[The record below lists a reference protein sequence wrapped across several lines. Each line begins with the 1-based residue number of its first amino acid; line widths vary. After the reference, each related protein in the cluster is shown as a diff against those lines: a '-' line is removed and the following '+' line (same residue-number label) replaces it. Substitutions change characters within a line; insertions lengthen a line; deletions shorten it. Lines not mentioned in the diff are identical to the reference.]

1 VLHLICSL
9 TATLALT
16 AAFAWT
22 GVTNPTI
29 VALALLLVVLVTAA
43 VSSRSVAISTSLAA
57 FFCFNF
63 FFLPPVG
70 TLAIADPAHWVALF
84 TLLAVSVIGSHLST
98 QARERAKEMMQMAAE
113 RADLLEERKEAELV
127 RRTAELKSA
136 LLAALGHDL
145 KTPLTALTV
154 AANNL
159 TASWL
164 DEEGRREQADIVTV
178 ELARLN
184 RLFEDIV
191 DMARIDTHAVN
202 AEPEWVQPSEIIEAA
217 ARQAEQSIADHHLS
231 LGPQT
236 DPVLVRVDP
245 RLTSAALAHLLENA
259 GQYSPPGSRIEVA
272 ASFAADELLIRVRD
286 FGGGIAA
293 GELEDVFART
303 YRGSDARK
311 WRFGTGMGLSI
322 SRGLLAAQ
330 GGRVWAENHPAGGAV
345 FTIAVPAATRQA
357 AALTGDLE

>member
-1 VLHLICSL
+1 MAHLLLSL
-9 TATLALT
+9 AATAALT
-16 AAFAWT
+16 GAFVWLH
-22 GVTNPTI
+22 VTNPTI
-29 VALALLLVVLVTAA
+29 VALSLLLVVLVAAA
-43 VSSRSVAISTSLAA
+43 VARRWVAISTSLAA

-84 TLLAVSVIGSHLST
+84 TLLAVSIVGSHLST
-98 QARERAKEMMQMAAE
+98 QARERAQEALVMAAE
-113 RADLLEERKEAELV
+113 RAQLLEERKDAELA
-127 RRTAELKSA
+127 RQTAELKSA

-154 AANNL
+154 AADNL

-164 DEEGRREQADIVTV
+164 DEQGRREQADVVRT

-191 DMARIDTHAVN
+191 DMARIETHAID

-217 ARQAEQSIADHHLS
+217 ARQVGHAIARHELVV
-231 LGPQT
+231 GTQN

-259 GQYSPPGSRIEVA
+259 GQYSADGSAIYVE
-272 ASFAADELLIRVRD
+272 ASFAESELRIRVRD
-286 FGGGIAA
+286 CGGGLAEQ
-293 GELEDVFART
+293 ELEQVFERS
-303 YRGSDARK
+303 YRGTDARQR
-311 WRFGTGMGLSI
+311 RFGTGMGLAI
-322 SRGLLAAQ
+322 TRGLLAAQ
-330 GGRVWAENHPAGGAV
+330 GGRAWAENDARGGAV
-345 FTIAVPAATRQA
+345 FTIAVPAATRPA
-357 AALTGDLE
+357 PPVSGELL